1 MKTYAS
7 GMRRGIPLALASG
20 VLFGMSAPLSKL
32 IMATMEPVALAG
44 SLYLGAFL
52 AASVGRLLGVTRRL
66 QNTPLTR
73 RDVPNIAAMVCV
85 GGIVA
90 PVLLMYGVRAA
101 SGFTGSLLL
110 NLEGVT
116 TALIG
121 WMFFGEQVTP
131 RVWGAVVLMTMTGV
145 LLTGTTTGTQTGIL
159 GPLLI
164 LGSAVGWGIDNNASA
179 RLSHADPLLLISIK
193 GCVAGLFST
202 LLSWGVAGALPAAR
216 DFLGGLA
223 VGAASYGVSLVLF
236 ILALK
241 AMGAA
246 RTGAFFAVGPLAGAL
261 LSLVIF
267 RGAFTW
273 SMAAALVLTA
283 GSIFLV
289 ARDTVQRGA

>member
-1 MKTYAS
+1 M
-7 GMRRGIPLALASG
+7 
-20 VLFGMSAPLSKL
+20 
-32 IMATMEPVALAG
+32 
-44 SLYLGAFL
+44 
-52 AASVGRLLGVTRRL
+52 
-66 QNTPLTR
+66 
-73 RDVPNIAAMVCV
+73 
-85 GGIVA
+85 
-90 PVLLMYGVRAA
+90 
-101 SGFTGSLLL
+101 
-110 NLEGVT
+110 
-116 TALIG
+116 
-121 WMFFGEQVTP
+121 
-131 RVWGAVVLMTMTGV
+131 
-145 LLTGTTTGTQTGIL
+145 
-159 GPLLI
+159 
-164 LGSAVGWGIDNNASA
+164 
-179 RLSHADPLLLISIK
+179 
-193 GCVAGLFST
+193 
-202 LLSWGVAGALPAAR
+202 AGALPAAR